1 MKNITTHEVATFG
14 EKLAVITTKF
24 NNQLWIKLAKYNGA
38 TIDGYPDGLLVVAYI
53 EINSNGYHDEGQTG
67 EDMKGVEIATIFEAM
82 DYYRQQISKFVRI

>member
-14 EKLAVITTKF
+14 DKLAVITTKF
-24 NNQLWIKLAKYNGA
+24 NNQLFIKLAKYNGA

-53 EINSNGYHDEGQTG
+53 EINTNGYHDEGQTG
-67 EDMKGVEIATIFEAM
+67 EAMDGVAIATIFEAM